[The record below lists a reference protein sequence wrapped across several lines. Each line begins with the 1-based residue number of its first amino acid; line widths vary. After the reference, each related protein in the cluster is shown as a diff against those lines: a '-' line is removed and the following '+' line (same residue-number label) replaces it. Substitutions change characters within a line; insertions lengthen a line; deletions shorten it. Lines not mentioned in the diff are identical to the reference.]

1 MLLNRGLD
9 VPGSTTR
16 YARQYSSSILQ
27 YRTLWRTLP
36 YYQQCNHLH
45 QLISVFA
52 SPMRLL
58 VSTSS
63 MAAEAPKPDA
73 ASMWE
78 SMAGMVHSI
87 ACRSAAEATTRTETG
102 CGTSH
107 IQWPWRSS
115 GLHRL
120 GVLVCC
126 TYRSAPALVIEPQLT
141 PPSSHHSSQDSCT
154 PRSTCLR
161 QTQPSVRAPGKSANV
176 VSGLNTAF

>member
-1 MLLNRGLD
+1 MSVPLNRGLN

-16 YARQYSSSILQ
+16 YARQHSFTILQ

-36 YYQQCNHLH
+36 YYQQCNRLH
-45 QLISVFA
+45 QFISVFA
-52 SPMRLL
+52 SPMRLV

-78 SMAGMVHSI
+78 SMAGMVHWT
-87 ACRSAAEATTRTETG
+87 ACRSAAEAITCTEIG
-102 CGTSH
+102 CGASH

-120 GVLVCC
+120 RVLVCC
-126 TYRSAPALVIEPQLT
+126 TDRSAPGLINRKWLILPMILIR
-141 PPSSHHSSQDSCT
+141 SSQDSCT
-154 PRSTCLR
+154 R
-161 QTQPSVRAPGKSANV
+161 QICMLAPNAVSVCW
-176 VSGLNTAF
+176 LCEWT